1 MADATVTAA
10 NVSADPW
17 MGSVIRNV
25 VAGATL
31 APGDVVY
38 INSSGQ
44 AALADADVSALV
56 VDGIGIVVNTTDW
69 AGSTAIAS
77 GDRCA
82 VCVFGPVYGFASLTK
97 GIYYWVSKTAGKL
110 ADTAPTSG
118 AYQKRMGY
126 ALDDGVTFWVN
137 PGSAAPAS
145 V

>member
-10 NVSADPW
+10 NVSADPR
-17 MGSVIRNV
+17 MGSVIRNC

-44 AALADADVSALV
+44 AALADADVTSLT
-56 VDGIGIVVNTTDW
+56 VDGVGIVVNSTDW
-69 AGSTAIAS
+69 AGSTVIAS
-77 GDRCA
+77 GDRCD
-82 VCVFGPVYGFASLTK
+82 VCVLGPVYGFSSLTK
-97 GIYYWVSKTAGKL
+97 GLYYWVSKTAGKL
-110 ADTAPTSG
+110 ADAAPTSG

-126 ALDDGVTFWVN
+126 ALDDGVTFWLA
-137 PGSAAPAS
+137 PGGAAPAS